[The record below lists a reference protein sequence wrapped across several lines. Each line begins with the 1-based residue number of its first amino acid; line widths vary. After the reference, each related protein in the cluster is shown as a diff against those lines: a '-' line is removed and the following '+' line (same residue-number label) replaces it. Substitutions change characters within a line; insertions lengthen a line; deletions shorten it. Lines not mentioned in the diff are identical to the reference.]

1 MQKPFMPGYG
11 SGIAVSL
18 STTNATGALV
28 KNASSVRVTNTGAV
42 AVFFKIGISTSVAT
56 NKDLYLPAGASII
69 VSKGVDQDTIAAI
82 TASSTATLQV
92 ICGEGGI

>member
-1 MQKPFMPGYG
+1 MKPFSPGYG

-42 AVFFKIGISTSVAT
+42 AVFFKIGESTAVAT
-56 NKDLYLPAGASII
+56 NVDLYLAAGATII
-69 VSKGVDQDTIAAI
+69 VNKAIYHDTIAAI

-92 ICGEGGI
+92 ICGEGGL